1 MTNSNLPCSKKF
13 FDTTISIK
21 ITYKPMFNLKSPENY
36 KKEKQKRYKETLQ
49 IEEFGDDFK
58 KLVILN
64 KDNKNFINRIYNYIT
79 N

>member
-1 MTNSNLPCSKKF
+1 MTDSNLPISKEF
-13 FDTTISIK
+13 FDTTARVKITPTNIK
-21 ITYKPMFNLKSPENY
+21 IELNNS
-36 KKEKQKRYKETLQ
+36 KEM
-49 IEEFGDDFK
+49 EEISNNFK